1 MPQGATPGDQT
12 RVGTPVSG
20 GNAPPTGT
28 GAAPAFPNTPRTPI
42 TADYTTTESGAPVDQ
57 RNNPPALR
65 ALAKTMVTA
74 ERADYYNALADTIE
88 RTGEVT
94 DIYGNKGIA
103 KGWPEMQ
110 RQKQAVVSNQA
121 WQQKETAAANAR
133 GPLIRSYGLLEK
145 ALQQVDTNPAAV
157 LAANI
162 TEGARALGFRV
173 PDGVSSA
180 AAVQEITKQVAARA
194 AQAGSDVARGMMQD
208 GSIEAI
214 KNPEANKQILAQL
227 YADLDEAQS
236 RYETI
241 DKNIRDTPTGDISK
255 MTQEW
260 RTANPANKFQ
270 DDAYNR
276 LGVIGATPLDDSGTP
291 DPTRMKVGAL
301 YVLKPEEYWRAMKGT
316 VARDSIRGNV
326 RVKVA
331 EQNGQKGLVVQ

>member
-1 MPQGATPGDQT
+1 MQKVRLDYANYAFRIFGPRSPVIEDSEARYTNAAGVTATSVTNATYPVDILTTALIGDGDGYGLSLDNSYG
-12 RVGTPVSG
+12 RIRSSY
-20 GNAPPTGT
+20 
-28 GAAPAFPNTPRTPI
+28 I
-42 TADYTTTESGAPVDQ
+42 THTAYGIYDYTQTFGTAFTLSAVNNTIVHTT
-57 RNNPPALR
+57 
-65 ALAKTMVTA
+65 
-74 ERADYYNALADTIE
+74 
-88 RTGEVT
+88 
-94 DIYGNKGIA
+94 
-103 KGWPEMQ
+103 
-110 RQKQAVVSNQA
+110 
-121 WQQKETAAANAR
+121 
-133 GPLIRSYGLLEK
+133 YGLYYAVYASSGYNLSVN
-145 ALQQVDTNPAAV
+145 AWNNVFAVNASYAVYDGSGNV